1 MSDQRSTHK
10 KPTPVCVIG
19 AGSWGT
25 ALAMLI
31 SGNGP
36 PTSLWGKNPQRMQIM
51 AKERCNRYYLPDIPF
66 PDKLSVVEHLQ
77 DSVNQN
83 PDYLIS
89 VPTHGFRSVLEEL
102 RQIVPQTNRPVILAW
117 ATKGFEPNKGLL
129 LSEVVEEVFGN
140 KVIPVVISGP
150 SFAIEVA
157 HKYPTAL
164 TVASTDNATANK
176 VADWLRNDKVRVYT
190 NDDMAGVQLGGAIK
204 NVMAIATGISDG
216 LGYGAN
222 ARAALI
228 TRGLAEMAR
237 LGKILGGRPETFMG
251 LTGIGDLVLT
261 CTDDK
266 SRNRR
271 VGLGLGSGK
280 SMQQILAEIGQ
291 EAEGINTAREMHNI
305 LQRHDIEMPITE
317 QVYKVI
323 FKGQSPTQAVDA
335 LLARE
340 PRRE

>member
-1 MSDQRSTHK
+1 MSNQQ
-10 KPTPVCVIG
+10 PNNNQNPICVIG

-31 SGNGP
+31 CNNGFV
-36 PTSLWGKNPQRMQIM
+36 TYLWGQNSQRMQTM
-51 AKERCNRYYLPDIPF
+51 AKERCNRFYLPGIVF
-66 PDKLSVVEHLQ
+66 PKQLSVTEHLQ
-77 DSVNQN
+77 DSVKLN
-83 PDYLIS
+83 PNYLIS
-89 VPTHGFRSVLEEL
+89 VPTHGFRSVLEKLKE
-102 RQIVPQTNRPVILAW
+102 IAPQTHRKLTLAW
-117 ATKGFEPNKGLL
+117 ATKGFEPKKGLL
-129 LSEVVEEVFGN
+129 LSEVVQEVFGD
-140 KVIPVVISGP
+140 KVMPVVISGP
-150 SFAIEVA
+150 SFAVEVA
-157 HKYPTAL
+157 KKYPTAL
-164 TVASTDNATANK
+164 TVASTDERAASN
-176 VADWLRNDKVRVYT
+176 VASWLRNDKVRVYT

-204 NVMAIATGISDG
+204 NVMAIAAGISDG

-237 LGKILGGRPETFMG
+237 LGNTLGGKPETFMG

-280 SMQQILAEIGQ
+280 TMEQILEEIGQ
-291 EAEGINTAREMHNI
+291 EAEGINTVRELHNI
-305 LQRHDIEMPITE
+305 LQNHHVEMPITE

-323 FKGQSPTQAVDA
+323 FKGQSPAQAVDA
-335 LLARE
+335 LLTRE
-340 PRRE
+340 PRQE